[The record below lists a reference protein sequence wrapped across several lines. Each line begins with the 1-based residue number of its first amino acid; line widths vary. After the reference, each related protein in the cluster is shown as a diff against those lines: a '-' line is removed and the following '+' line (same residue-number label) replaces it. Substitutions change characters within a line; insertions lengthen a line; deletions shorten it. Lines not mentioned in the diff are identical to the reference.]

1 MERAARACSTT
12 RALPVYTVLVP
23 LYHEVAV
30 VPQLGR
36 ALEELEWPKAKLD
49 VRVLL
54 EEDDLETVQAAR
66 AANLPAYVT
75 LIVVPRGEPR
85 GKPRACNYG
94 LAHARGDY
102 VVIYD
107 AEDIP
112 DLAGCLIDA
121 NVVRFWWD

>member
-30 VPQLGR
+30 VPPLGR

-54 EEDDLETVQAAR
+54 EEGDRETVPAAR

-75 LIVVPRGEPR
+75 LIGVPRGAPWSPAHCIRGSAAMVSDLRRRGHPLPEPDQLKR
-85 GKPRACNYG
+85 
-94 LAHARGDY
+94 
-102 VVIYD
+102 V
-107 AEDIP
+107 
-112 DLAGCLIDA
+112 
-121 NVVRFWWD
+121 